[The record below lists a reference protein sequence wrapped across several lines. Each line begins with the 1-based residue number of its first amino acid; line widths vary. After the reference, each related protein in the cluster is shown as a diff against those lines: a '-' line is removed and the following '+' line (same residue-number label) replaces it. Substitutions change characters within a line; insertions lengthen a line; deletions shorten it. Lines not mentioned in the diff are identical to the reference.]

1 MTALEIEAR
10 LGCDRNQLRSHLSE
24 ACLKILERAE
34 YRVMEFIDDDSIKPV
49 DAVLAAD
56 LKRSRVE
63 LN

>member
-56 LKRSRVE
+56 VRKSRVE